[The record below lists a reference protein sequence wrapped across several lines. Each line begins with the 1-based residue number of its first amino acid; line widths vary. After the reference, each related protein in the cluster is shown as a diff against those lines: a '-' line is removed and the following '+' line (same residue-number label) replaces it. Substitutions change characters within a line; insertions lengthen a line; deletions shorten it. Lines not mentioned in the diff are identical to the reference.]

1 MNEINENDY
10 MQDAEGRLIPVKL
23 IRDIDR
29 QRDNLVKELF
39 NQAATLSTQIK
50 EFKKRSF
57 NDIAAHVSLA
67 AEKYNLKIG
76 GEKGNV
82 TLTSYDGQY
91 KIIRSYA
98 DKLDFNEGFNIAR
111 EKFSICLGK
120 WSKGVNINL
129 VAIINKAFKRD
140 KEGRVSTA
148 HVMNLINTKGI
159 DDPDWND
166 AIQAIRDCMSVQST
180 KAYIRYQKRQVD
192 GSYKTIPLDIAADFD
207 EPSPEKD

>member
-1 MNEINENDY
+1 MNEINENEY

-120 WSKGVNINL
+120 WSKGV
-129 VAIINKAFKRD
+129 K
-140 KEGRVSTA
+140 
-148 HVMNLINTKGI
+148 NTILK
-159 DDPDWND
+159 D
-166 AIQAIRDCMSVQST
+166 
-180 KAYIRYQKRQVD
+180 
-192 GSYKTIPLDIAADFD
+192 
-207 EPSPEKD
+207 PSPKPIFSTVLNRKS